1 MSRPQLAS
9 LRTPLPPRQQLSNT
23 AFLVVG
29 LGNPGPGYAGNRHNV
44 GQMVIDILAKRQSA
58 NLKSHKANA
67 AVAETKL
74 GSVRLILAKPLSYM
88 NASGGPVA
96 NLAKFYDVPAENV
109 IVIHDELDIP
119 ADEVRIKFSGGHAGH
134 NGLRDIISALNTND
148 FIRVRVGIG
157 RPPGQMETAAFVLK
171 DFSSAEKKSLPVTL
185 EIAADAVEA
194 IATKGL
200 QAAQQEFHS
209 A

>member
-88 NASGGPVA
+88 NTSGGPVA

-134 NGLRDIISALNTND
+134 NGLRDIISALNTHD

-157 RPPGQMETAAFVLK
+157 RPPGQMETAAYVLK